1 MSQPSAGVLSH
12 VSKWH
17 VSDNLVS
24 LTGSDSDSRDLM
36 LMGMVYPGW
45 VEFLGV
51 QSKDTETPAG
61 PNLPSRS
68 NASVKSSTDLPFS
81 RVDRATGGVFEPS
94 LIRDKSMSSSAL
106 PITLREPTR

>member
-1 MSQPSAGVLSH
+1 
-12 VSKWH
+12 
-17 VSDNLVS
+17 
-24 LTGSDSDSRDLM
+24 M

-51 QSKDTETPAG
+51 QSKDTATPAG

-68 NASVKSSTDLPFS
+68 RASVKSSTALPFS
-81 RVDRATGGVFEPS
+81 AVDNATGVFEP
-94 LIRDKSMSSSAL
+94 LIRERSMSSSAL

>member
-1 MSQPSAGVLSH
+1 
-12 VSKWH
+12 
-17 VSDNLVS
+17 
-24 LTGSDSDSRDLM
+24 M

-51 QSKDTETPAG
+51 HSKDTATPEG

-68 NASVKSSTDLPFS
+68 RASVKSSTVLPFS
-81 RVDRATGGVFEPS
+81 AVDKATGVFEP
-94 LIRDKSMSSSAL
+94 LIRDKSMFSSAL

>member
-1 MSQPSAGVLSH
+1 
-12 VSKWH
+12 
-17 VSDNLVS
+17 
-24 LTGSDSDSRDLM
+24 M

-51 QSKDTETPAG
+51 QSKDTATPAG

-68 NASVKSSTDLPFS
+68 RASVKSSTELPFS
-81 RVDRATGGVFEPS
+81 AVDKATGVFKP
-94 LIRDKSMSSSAL
+94 LIRERSMSSSAL

>member
-1 MSQPSAGVLSH
+1 
-12 VSKWH
+12 
-17 VSDNLVS
+17 
-24 LTGSDSDSRDLM
+24 M

-51 QSKDTETPAG
+51 QSKDTATPAG

-68 NASVKSSTDLPFS
+68 RASVKSSTALPFS
-81 RVDRATGGVFEPS
+81 AVDKATGVFEP
-94 LIRDKSMSSSAL
+94 LIRERSMSSSAL

>member
-1 MSQPSAGVLSH
+1 
-12 VSKWH
+12 
-17 VSDNLVS
+17 
-24 LTGSDSDSRDLM
+24 M

-51 QSKDTETPAG
+51 QRKDTATPAG

-68 NASVKSSTDLPFS
+68 RASVKSSTELPFS
-81 RVDRATGGVFEPS
+81 AGDNATGVFEP
-94 LIRDKSMSSSAL
+94 LIRDRSMSSSAL